1 MLNLLFIS
9 SKSTQMFTLQKK
21 YFDNRD
27 IYIVHNRISKKKL
40 VPHLNF
46 LRNIDH
52 KPNKYLY
59 TYMCQKLFTELEERK
74 INNRRSGVL
83 IFYINNNRLYLG
95 YTGNSFKISRGLFIF
110 IFPCPINV
118 YKQWTCLLLLK
129 PLKVHLTV
137 TLRSVPV

>member
-1 MLNLLFIS
+1 
-9 SKSTQMFTLQKK
+9 MFTLQKK

-40 VPHLNF
+40 VPHLNL

-95 YTGNSFKISRGLFIF
+95 YIGYSFKISRGLFIF

-118 YKQWTCLLLLK
+118 YKQWACLLLLK
-129 PLKVHLTV
+129 ALKVHLTV

>member
-1 MLNLLFIS
+1 
-9 SKSTQMFTLQKK
+9 MFMLQKK
-21 YFDNRD
+21 YFVNRD

-40 VPHLNF
+40 VPHLNL

-83 IFYINNNRLYLG
+83 IFYITNNRLYLG

-118 YKQWTCLLLLK
+118 YKQWTCLLLLN

-137 TLRSVPV
+137 TLRSVPL

>member
-1 MLNLLFIS
+1 M
-9 SKSTQMFTLQKK
+9 LQKK

-40 VPHLNF
+40 VPHLNL

-95 YTGNSFKISRGLFIF
+95 YIGNSFKISRGLFLF
-110 IFPCPINV
+110 SLSDQRV
-118 YKQWTCLLLLK
+118 QTMD
-129 PLKVHLTV
+129 
-137 TLRSVPV
+137 VPHCCC

>member
-1 MLNLLFIS
+1 
-9 SKSTQMFTLQKK
+9 MFTLQKK

-40 VPHLNF
+40 VPHLNL

-74 INNRRSGVL
+74 INKSTVRCPNLLYYQQQAIFGIRRE
-83 IFYINNNRLYLG
+83 
-95 YTGNSFKISRGLFIF
+95 
-110 IFPCPINV
+110 
-118 YKQWTCLLLLK
+118 LL
-129 PLKVHLTV
+129 
-137 TLRSVPV
+137 

>member
-1 MLNLLFIS
+1 
-9 SKSTQMFTLQKK
+9 MFTLQKK

-27 IYIVHNRISKKKL
+27 VYIVHNRISKKKL
-40 VPHLNF
+40 VPHLNL

-95 YTGNSFKISRGLFIF
+95 YTGNSFKISRGLFLF
-110 IFPCPINV
+110 SLSDQRV
-118 YKQWTCLLLLK
+118 QTMD
-129 PLKVHLTV
+129 
-137 TLRSVPV
+137 VPVVVKTAKSAPDGHTSVSACMTSLRDLH

>member
-1 MLNLLFIS
+1 
-9 SKSTQMFTLQKK
+9 MFTLQKK
-21 YFDNRD
+21 YFANRD

-40 VPHLNF
+40 VPHLNL

-95 YTGNSFKISRGLFIF
+95 YTGNSFKISRGLFL

>member
-1 MLNLLFIS
+1 
-9 SKSTQMFTLQKK
+9 MFTLQKK

-40 VPHLNF
+40 VPHLNL

-59 TYMCQKLFTELEERK
+59 TYMCQKLFTEFEERK
-74 INNRRSGVL
+74 INNRRSVAL

-95 YTGNSFKISRGLFIF
+95 YTGNSFKISRGLFLF
-110 IFPCPINV
+110 FLV
-118 YKQWTCLLLLK
+118 RSTCTNNGPACCGK
-129 PLKVHLTV
+129 TAKSAPDGHTSVSASMTS
-137 TLRSVPV
+137 LRDLH